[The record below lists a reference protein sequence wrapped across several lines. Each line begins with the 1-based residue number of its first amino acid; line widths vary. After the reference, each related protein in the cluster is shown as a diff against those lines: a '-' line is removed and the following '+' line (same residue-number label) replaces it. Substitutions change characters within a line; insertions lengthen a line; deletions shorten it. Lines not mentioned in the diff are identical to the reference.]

1 MSSFNKAVVLGYL
14 GKDSELKSTQNGNSV
29 ASFSVAT
36 SETFKNKEGV
46 KTEKT
51 TWHNIQVWGKTAEA
65 LSQYLTKGTRVLVE
79 GKISNRSYDKQD
91 GTKGYI
97 SEIIANN
104 IVLLGNGNSSGTK
117 SIESAPAET
126 ENYTA
131 DGDDENIPF

>member
-14 GKDSELKSTQNGNSV
+14 GKDAELKQTQNGNSV

-36 SETFKNKEGV
+36 SETFKNKAGE

-51 TWHNIQVWGKTAEA
+51 TWHNIQVWGKMAEV
-65 LSQYLTKGTRVLVE
+65 LSQYLKKGTRVLVE

-104 IVLLGNGNSSGTK
+104 IVLLGNSSETK
-117 SIESAPAET
+117 SESPD

-131 DGDDENIPF
+131 EEPDSDEIPF

>member
-36 SETFKNKEGV
+36 SETFKNKAGE

-104 IVLLGNGNSSGTK
+104 IVLLGNSSGTK
-117 SIESAPAET
+117 SESAPA

-131 DGDDENIPF
+131 DGPDSDEIPF

>member
-14 GKDSELKSTQNGNSV
+14 GKDSELKHTQSGNSV
-29 ASFSVAT
+29 SSFSLAT
-36 SETFKNKEGV
+36 SETFKDKTGE

-51 TWHNIQVWGKTAEA
+51 TWHNIVVWGKSAEV
-65 LSQYLTKGTRVLVE
+65 LSQYLKKGTRVLVE

-91 GTKGYI
+91 GSKGYV

-104 IVLLGNGNSSGTK
+104 IVLLGSSK
-117 SIESAPAET
+117 AEPSG

-131 DGDDENIPF
+131 EEPDGEEIPF

>member
-14 GKDSELKSTQNGNSV
+14 GKDSELKHTQSGNSV
-29 ASFSVAT
+29 SSFSLAT
-36 SETFKNKEGV
+36 SETFKDKTGE

-51 TWHNIQVWGKTAEA
+51 TWHNIVVWGKSAEV
-65 LSQYLTKGTRVLVE
+65 LSQYLKKGTRVLVE

-91 GTKGYI
+91 GSKGYV

-104 IVLLGNGNSSGTK
+104 IVLLGSSK
-117 SIESAPAET
+117 AELAG

-131 DGDDENIPF
+131 EAPDEEIPF

>member
-1 MSSFNKAVVLGYL
+1 MSSYNKAVVLGYI
-14 GKDSELKSTQNGNSV
+14 GKDSELKTTQNGNSV

-36 SETFKNKEGV
+36 SETFKNKAGE

-51 TWHNIQVWGKTAEA
+51 TWHNIQVWGKTADA
-65 LSQYLTKGTRVLVE
+65 LSQYFTKGTRVLVE

-104 IVLLGNGNSSGTK
+104 IVLLGNSSNGTK
-117 SIESAPAET
+117 SESVPDS
-126 ENYTA
+126 YTA
-131 DGDDENIPF
+131 DGQDSDEIPF

>member
-36 SETFKNKEGV
+36 SETFKNKAGE

-104 IVLLGNGNSSGTK
+104 IVLLGNSATK
-117 SIESAPAET
+117 SESEPSEPE
-126 ENYTA
+126 ENYS
-131 DGDDENIPF
+131 GSDEDIPF

>member
-14 GKDSELKSTQNGNSV
+14 GKDSELKQTHSGNSV
-29 ASFSVAT
+29 SSFSLAT
-36 SETFKNKEGV
+36 SETFKDKTGE

-51 TWHNIQVWGKTAEA
+51 TWHNIVVWGKSAEV
-65 LSQYLTKGTRVLVE
+65 LSQYLKKGTRVLVE

-91 GTKGYI
+91 GSKGYI

-104 IVLLGNGNSSGTK
+104 IVLLGSSK
-117 SIESAPAET
+117 AEPSG

-131 DGDDENIPF
+131 EEPDGEEIPF

>member
-14 GKDSELKSTQNGNSV
+14 GKDSELKQTHSGNSV
-29 ASFSVAT
+29 ASFSLAT
-36 SETFKNKEGV
+36 SETFKDKTGE

-51 TWHNIQVWGKTAEA
+51 TWHNIVLWGKSADV
-65 LSQYLTKGTRVLVE
+65 LSQYLKKGTRVLVE

-91 GTKGYI
+91 GSKGYI

-104 IVLLGNGNSSGTK
+104 IVLLGSSK
-117 SIESAPAET
+117 AELAG

-131 DGDDENIPF
+131 EVPDEEIPF

>member
-14 GKDSELKSTQNGNSV
+14 GKDAELKSTQNGNSV

-36 SETFKNKEGV
+36 SETFKNKAGE

-97 SEIIANN
+97 SEIIAGN
-104 IVLLGNGNSSGTK
+104 IVLLGNSSGTK
-117 SIESAPAET
+117 SESAPA

-131 DGDDENIPF
+131 DGPDSDEIPF

>member
-1 MSSFNKAVVLGYL
+1 MSSFNKAVVLGFI
-14 GKDSELKSTQNGNSV
+14 GKDAELKSTQNGNFV

-36 SETFKNKEGV
+36 SETFKNKAGE

-104 IVLLGNGNSSGTK
+104 IVLLGNSSGNK
-117 SIESAPAET
+117 SEAAEADS
-126 ENYTA
+126 YTA
-131 DGDDENIPF
+131 DGPDSDEIPF

>member
-36 SETFKNKEGV
+36 SETFKNKAGE

-65 LSQYLTKGTRVLVE
+65 LSQYLTKGSRVLVE

-104 IVLLGNGNSSGTK
+104 IVLLGNSSGTK
-117 SIESAPAET
+117 SESAPADS
-126 ENYTA
+126 YTA
-131 DGDDENIPF
+131 DGPDSDEIPF